1 MTFPLALRIQI
12 QMLMP
17 VHVVTDQQNHLA
29 QWFIVSTYLIYLRIT
44 WEINEVHSLVSERE
58 LSERFN

>member
-1 MTFPLALRIQI
+1 MWQLF
-12 QMLMP
+12 
-17 VHVVTDQQNHLA
+17 DQQNHHLA